1 MQFQLL
7 LKHSRNAY
15 HTPIAPPERRGFLLA
30 KRNFDM
36 ETSDLFVSDRDF
48 ARLAPITRNH
58 PLDGELGRAIVVPDE
73 RMPADIVRLYSRVT
87 YLDESTGISR
97 QIELVLPE
105 EADVDAGR
113 ISVLTPVGSALLG
126 LRRGQSIQ
134 WPFPSG
140 FPRRL
145 KVLAVVPQLQPQD

>member
-1 MQFQLL
+1 MD
-7 LKHSRNAY
+7 SN
-15 HTPIAPPERRGFLLA
+15 
-30 KRNFDM
+30 
-36 ETSDLFVSDRDF
+36 DLFVSHRDY

-58 PLDGELGRAIVVPDE
+58 PLDGELGRATVVPEE
-73 RMPADIVRLYSRVT
+73 RMPAGVVRLYARVT
-87 YLDESTGISR
+87 YLDESTGIRR

-145 KVLAVVPQLQPQD
+145 RVLDVSPLELQPQD